1 MVTAVYRMAV
11 QDWSKD
17 EAIAE
22 MTDGGYGFHSV
33 WIEIPKFLKK
43 LDVKKVKAMM

>member
-1 MVTAVYRMAV
+1 MTAIYRMAV
-11 QDWSKD
+11 QGWNKD

-33 WIEIPKFLKK
+33 WTEIPKFLRK
-43 LDVKKVKAMM
+43 LDVEKVKAMM